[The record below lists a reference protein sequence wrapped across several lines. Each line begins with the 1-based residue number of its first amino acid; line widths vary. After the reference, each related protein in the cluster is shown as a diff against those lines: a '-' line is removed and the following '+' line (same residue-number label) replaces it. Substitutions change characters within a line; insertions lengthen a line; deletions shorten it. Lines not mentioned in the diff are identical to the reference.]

1 MTSTTIDA
9 AKPSLLAEEAAG
21 PLEQRH
27 LQYANYR
34 AVAEG
39 SKVTRTHWH
48 IALAN
53 GLGWGFDGMDGVIF
67 ALISPLIIKEFALN
81 IPTYRTGFQIWLT
94 LGITGLY
101 FWPWLSDRLGRRTLL
116 AVNIAMF
123 SLMMPIVALSPS
135 FTVFVAGR
143 SLLTF
148 ALNGEW
154 SLGSMLVAE
163 TWPAHLRGRVIS
175 INRATWCFGASFAGA
190 ITGLVAGTWGWR
202 ATVMVPGI
210 IALLA
215 IYVRSTCPESP
226 YWVRTQDRKRRIADT
241 LAAGGTLSPED
252 RTWYTKADKV
262 GIRQVFMP
270 DVLPATLVA
279 TFITC
284 CSCCIYGTVGAWMP
298 LYLSTEKHWST
309 AEYSVFY
316 IFWGLVG
323 FFGLCAAGWLADK
336 VGRRVGFIA
345 LLIWGAVFMTL
356 WVYAAEQS
364 LALDLRPRLEFRV
377 PGFLGP
383 EHDADRRGLPDP
395 HSRRRQRRRVVH
407 RLLRRICTVAVRYRR
422 SAAGYRF
429 LRACFPDHTGLHGG
443 HGPRGRASRP

>member
-9 AKPSLLAEEAAG
+9 AGPGLLAEEAAG

-34 AVAEG
+34 AVADG

-67 ALISPLIIKEFALN
+67 ALISPLVIKEFALD

-116 AVNIAMF
+116 AVNIAIF
-123 SLMMPIVALSPS
+123 SLMMPIVALSAS
-135 FTVFVAGR
+135 FAIFVAGR
-143 SLLTF
+143 ALLTF

-202 ATVMVPGI
+202 AAVMGSRRHRSAGDLCPRHLPRIPVLGPYPGQE
-210 IALLA
+210 AA
-215 IYVRSTCPESP
+215 HRSQARRRRHLEYRGPELVQQGRQGRHP
-226 YWVRTQDRKRRIADT
+226 
-241 LAAGGTLSPED
+241 AGVHAG
-252 RTWYTKADKV
+252 
-262 GIRQVFMP
+262 
-270 DVLPATLVA
+270 
-279 TFITC
+279 
-284 CSCCIYGTVGAWMP
+284 
-298 LYLSTEKHWST
+298 
-309 AEYSVFY
+309 
-316 IFWGLVG
+316 
-323 FFGLCAAGWLADK
+323 CAAGNL
-336 VGRRVGFIA
+336 GRDLYH
-345 LLIWGAVFMTL
+345 LL
-356 WVYAAEQS
+356 
-364 LALDLRPRLEFRV
+364 
-377 PGFLGP
+377 
-383 EHDADRRGLPDP
+383 
-395 HSRRRQRRRVVH
+395 
-407 RLLRRICTVAVRYRR
+407 
-422 SAAGYRF
+422 
-429 LRACFPDHTGLHGG
+429 
-443 HGPRGRASRP
+443 